1 MAYYD
6 NKRKTTEN
14 KNGVVKQNKKPNTF
28 YTYTIFKGIG
38 HIGTVYDILCRHK
51 EDDRKQK

>member
-6 NKRKTTEN
+6 DKRKTTKN
-14 KNGVVKQNKKPNTF
+14 KNGVVKQNKKPNMY
-28 YTYTIFKGIG
+28 YTYIIFKGFG
-38 HIGTVYDILCRHK
+38 HIGTVYDILCRQK